1 MRDTENSHSAYKQL
15 AKAPYTMS
23 VLEVEDLTK
32 HFGGITALDGVDLT
46 VEKGEILGIIG
57 PNGAG
62 KTTMINTILGLL
74 EPDRGEVRIN
84 GDEVTNQSPHTISRR
99 GVSKTF
105 QRVELFPGRTAFE
118 CLLIGLQEHQNT
130 GIVNKLRAH
139 TKGEHEQAEQMLSF
153 LDLEHLRDEDVENL
167 SYGQQKLLDFGVAMI
182 SDPEVV
188 FLDEP
193 VGGVN
198 PSMVTRLEEN
208 IVRGRDEAETTF
220 VIVEHNVD
228 LVMRLCER
236 IVVLNN
242 GQVLFTGKPE
252 EVREEQ
258 SVIEAYFGG

>member
-1 MRDTENSHSAYKQL
+1 
-15 AKAPYTMS
+15 MS
-23 VLEVEDLTK
+23 VLEVEGLTK
-32 HFGGITALDGVDLT
+32 HFGGITALDDVDLN
-46 VEKGEILGIIG
+46 VKQGEILGIIG

-62 KTTMINTILGLL
+62 KTTMVNAILGILG
-74 EPDRGEVRIN
+74 PDSGEVRIN
-84 GDEVTNQSPHTISRR
+84 GEGVTDKSPHSISRR

-105 QRVELFPGRTAFE
+105 QRVQLFPGQTAFE

-130 GIVNKLRAH
+130 GFLNKLRTH
-139 TKGEHEQAEQMLSF
+139 TEAEREQADEVLSF
-153 LDLEHLRDEDVENL
+153 LDLEHLRDEDIEHL

-182 SDPEVV
+182 SDPSVV

-198 PSMVTRLEEN
+198 PSMVKRLEEN
-208 IVRGRDEAETTF
+208 IIRERKENNTTF
-220 VIVEHNVD
+220 VIVEHNVE

-242 GQVLFTGKPE
+242 GRVLFTGEPE
-252 EVREEQ
+252 EVQEEE

>member
-1 MRDTENSHSAYKQL
+1 M
-15 AKAPYTMS
+15 P
-23 VLEVEDLTK
+23 VLDVKGLTK
-32 HFGGITALDGVDLT
+32 TFGGITALDDVDIA
-46 VEKGEILGIIG
+46 VEEGEILGIIG

-62 KTTMINTILGLL
+62 KTTMINAILGIL
-74 EPDRGEVRIN
+74 EPDSGEVRIA
-84 GDEVTNQSPHTISRR
+84 GDVVTNDSPHTISRR
-99 GVSKTF
+99 GISKTF
-105 QRVELFPGRTAFE
+105 QRVKLFPGQTAFE
-118 CLLIGLQEHQNT
+118 CLLIGIQEHQNT
-130 GIVNKLRAH
+130 GLVNKFRAH
-139 TKGEHEQAEQMLSF
+139 TAEERERAEEMLAF

-198 PSMVTRLEEN
+198 PSMVKRMEEN
-208 IVRGRDEAETTF
+208 IVRARDEEGTTF

-252 EVREEQ
+252 EVREDQ
-258 SVIEAYFGG
+258 AVIEAYFGG

>member
-1 MRDTENSHSAYKQL
+1 
-15 AKAPYTMS
+15 MS
-23 VLEVEDLTK
+23 VLEVESLTK
-32 HFGGITALDGVDLT
+32 HFGGITALDDVDFT
-46 VEKGEILGIIG
+46 VEEGEILGVIG

-62 KTTMINTILGLL
+62 KTTMINTILGLI
-74 EPDRGEVRIN
+74 EPDRGEVKIA
-84 GDEVTNQSPHTISRR
+84 GEVVTDESPHSISRR

-105 QRVELFPGRTAFE
+105 QRVRLFPGQTAFE

-130 GIVNKLRAH
+130 GLVNKLRAH
-139 TKGEHEQAEQMLSF
+139 TSEERARAEEMLSF
-153 LDLEHLRDEDVENL
+153 LDLDHLRDEDVENL

-182 SDPEVV
+182 SGPEVV

-198 PSMVTRLEEN
+198 PSMVKRMEKN
-208 IVRGRDEAETTF
+208 ILRARDEEGTTF

-242 GQVLFTGKPE
+242 GQVLFMGPPQQ
-252 EVREEQ
+252 VREEQ

>member
-1 MRDTENSHSAYKQL
+1 MVIV
-15 AKAPYTMS
+15 S
-23 VLEVEDLTK
+23 VLEVEGLTK
-32 HFGGITALDGVDLT
+32 HFGGITALDDVNMD
-46 VEKGEILGIIG
+46 VKEGEILGVIG

-62 KTTMINTILGLL
+62 KTTMINAILGIL
-74 EPDRGEVRIN
+74 EPDRGEVRIH
-84 GDEVTNQSPHTISRR
+84 GEGVTDKSPHSISRR

-105 QRVELFPGRTAFE
+105 QRVQLFPGQTAFQ
-118 CLLIGLQEHQNT
+118 CLLIGLQEHRNT
-130 GIVNKLRAH
+130 GFVNKLRPH
-139 TKGEHEQAEQMLSF
+139 TEAEREQADEILSF

-182 SDPEVV
+182 SDPTVV

-198 PSMVTRLEEN
+198 PSMVKRLEEN
-208 IVRGRDEAETTF
+208 IVRERKENGTTF

-242 GQVLFTGKPE
+242 GQILFTGKPR
-252 EVREEQ
+252 EVQEEQ

>member
-1 MRDTENSHSAYKQL
+1 
-15 AKAPYTMS
+15 MS
-23 VLEVEDLTK
+23 VLEVEALTK
-32 HFGGITALDGVDLT
+32 HFGGITALDDVDFT
-46 VEKGEILGIIG
+46 VEEGEILGVIG

-62 KTTMINTILGLL
+62 KTTMINTILGLI
-74 EPDRGEVRIN
+74 EPDRGEVKIA
-84 GDEVTNQSPHTISRR
+84 GEVVTDESPHSISRR

-105 QRVELFPGRTAFE
+105 QRVRLFPGQTAFE

-130 GIVNKLRAH
+130 GLVNKLRAH
-139 TKGEHEQAEQMLSF
+139 TSEERARAEEMLSF
-153 LDLEHLRDEDVENL
+153 LDLDHLRDEDVENL

-182 SDPEVV
+182 SGPEVV

-198 PSMVTRLEEN
+198 PSMVKRMEKN
-208 IVRGRDEAETTF
+208 ILRARDEEGTTF

-242 GQVLFTGKPE
+242 GQVLFMGPPQQ
-252 EVREEQ
+252 VREEQ

>member
-1 MRDTENSHSAYKQL
+1 
-15 AKAPYTMS
+15 MS
-23 VLEVEDLTK
+23 VLEVESLTK
-32 HFGGITALDGVDLT
+32 HFGGITALDDVDFT
-46 VEKGEILGIIG
+46 VEEGEILGVIG

-62 KTTMINTILGLL
+62 KTTMINTILGLI
-74 EPDRGEVRIN
+74 EPDRGEVKIA
-84 GDEVTNQSPHTISRR
+84 GEVVTDQSPHSISRR

-105 QRVELFPGRTAFE
+105 QRVRLFPGQTAFE

-130 GIVNKLRAH
+130 GLVNKLRAH
-139 TKGEHEQAEQMLSF
+139 TSEERARAEEMLSF
-153 LDLEHLRDEDVENL
+153 LDLDHLRDEDVENL

-182 SDPEVV
+182 SGPEVV

-198 PSMVTRLEEN
+198 PSMVKRMEKN
-208 IVRGRDEAETTF
+208 ILRARDEEGTTF

-242 GQVLFTGKPE
+242 GQVLFMGPPQQ
-252 EVREEQ
+252 VREEQ

>member
-1 MRDTENSHSAYKQL
+1 
-15 AKAPYTMS
+15 MS
-23 VLEVEDLTK
+23 VLKVEGLTK
-32 HFGGITALDGVDLT
+32 QFGGITALDDVDLT
-46 VEKGEILGIIG
+46 VEEGEILGIIG

-62 KTTMINTILGLL
+62 KTTMINTILGIL
-74 EPDRGEVRIN
+74 EPDRGEVVIN
-84 GDEVTNQSPHTISRR
+84 GQGVTDDSPHTISRR

-105 QRVELFPGRTAFE
+105 QRVKLFPGQTAFE
-118 CLLIGLQEHQNT
+118 CLLIGQQEHTNT
-130 GIVNKLRAH
+130 GIVDKLRAH
-139 TKGEHEQAEQMLSF
+139 TEDERERADEMLTF

-167 SYGQQKLLDFGVAMI
+167 SYGQQKLLDFGVAMV
-182 SDPEVV
+182 SEPSVV

-198 PSMVTRLEEN
+198 PSMVKRLEEN
-208 IVRGRDEAETTF
+208 IVRGRNEGGTTF

-252 EVREEQ
+252 EVQEEQ

>member
-1 MRDTENSHSAYKQL
+1 M
-15 AKAPYTMS
+15 P
-23 VLEVEDLTK
+23 VLEVASLTK
-32 HFGGITALDGVDLT
+32 HFGGITALDDVNFT
-46 VEKGEILGIIG
+46 VEEGEILGIIG

-62 KTTMINTILGLL
+62 KTTMINSILGLL
-74 EPDRGEVRIN
+74 EPDRGEVKIA
-84 GDEVTNQSPHTISRR
+84 GEVITNDAPHDISRR

-105 QRVELFPGRTAFE
+105 QRVRLFPGQTAFE
-118 CLLIGLQEHQNT
+118 CLLIGLQEHQDN
-130 GIVNKLRAH
+130 GLVDKLRAH
-139 TKGEHEQAEQMLSF
+139 TKEERKRADEMLDF

-182 SDPEVV
+182 SDPSVV

-198 PSMVTRLEEN
+198 PSMVKRMEEN
-208 IVRGRDEAETTF
+208 IVRGRDQEGTTF
-220 VIVEHNVD
+220 IIVEHNVD

-236 IVVLNN
+236 IIVLNN
-242 GQVLFTGKPE
+242 GQVLFTGPPN